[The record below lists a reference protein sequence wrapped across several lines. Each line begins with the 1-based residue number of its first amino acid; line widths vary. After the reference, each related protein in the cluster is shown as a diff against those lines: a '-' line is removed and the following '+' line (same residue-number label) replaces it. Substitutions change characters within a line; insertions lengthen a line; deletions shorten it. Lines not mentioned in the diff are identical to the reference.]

1 MKQRIAELTSLEEL
15 FEDVF
20 AAGYMLRFTEAEF
33 SSENVAFILA
43 VRNFQRLALESSS
56 NSDAKTLAKAIK
68 KEHIDVSTRAARTS
82 PAPSRDHA
90 PARPPLPERPRASSV
105 GVAGRC

>member
-1 MKQRIAELTSLEEL
+1 MLMKQRIAELTSLEEL

-43 VRNFQRLALESSS
+43 VLLCTFFYGVDTLVGELE
-56 NSDAKTLAKAIK
+56 
-68 KEHIDVSTRAARTS
+68 AA
-82 PAPSRDHA
+82 
-90 PARPPLPERPRASSV
+90 
-105 GVAGRC
+105 G